1 MALYRSIFPKGGMA
15 MARLLPLLF
24 GGLAVLTVAP
34 VAILGFLGSRDST
47 TRLLRENANLEIEQL
62 HDRVAGHLD
71 PVAAQLGYLAE
82 EIAAGRLDP
91 RDEAAMD
98 LAIRLATAAT
108 PQVSAVSF
116 LRPDRTTRKY
126 LRGERRVI
134 AVPDEPAAW
143 IDQALA
149 GAERETGGRWL
160 APFWSEAHR
169 QVVLMRRMP
178 VSGPQGFAG
187 VLVGAVN
194 TIELSRLLAA
204 SSAQSSHTPFI
215 LLGRDRVLAHPA
227 MADEAWAGQMKDMPR
242 LDQVRDPILAR
253 MWTAGMH
260 ALPGSEGLRSLS
272 GHWNQGPEGFYAFYY
287 RAIGAYGD
295 APWYIGRHV
304 SSTETRRERWTSFAI
319 AGLGIV
325 AMALAIWLS
334 IVLARRLSRPM
345 LALADEADKVERL
358 DLSKGAPL
366 PPSVIA
372 EVNRASAALER
383 MRVAYGIFAT
393 YLPAALMRRLVATGA
408 PALSGESRRV
418 TIMFTDLEGYSDFAR
433 GRAAEEVAAYL
444 NEVLSL
450 VGPIIERHGG
460 TIDKY
465 IGDGIMAFWGAPDAM
480 PDHAGAACAAARDI
494 ALGMRGFNQQ
504 RRARGLPACRMRI
517 GLHTASVVVGNIGFA
532 GRIDYTM
539 VGDGVN
545 TAQRLEQLGRGHYG
559 EDEVVVLMSGET
571 MTTLDATARRA
582 CVGPVDYVSADLG
595 DAYRLVVEDA
605 ARGPDR
611 APGRRFSTAASPRV
625 PAAPVSP

>member
-1 MALYRSIFPKGGMA
+1 MAFYRSIFPGRSMA

-34 VAILGFLGSRDST
+34 VAILGFLGSRDT
-47 TRLLRENANLEIEQL
+47 TSRLLAENANLAIERL
-62 HDRVAGHLD
+62 HDRITAHLE

-91 RDEAAMD
+91 RDDGAMD
-98 LAIRLATAAT
+98 QAIRLATAAT

-116 LRPDRTTRKY
+116 LRPDRSTRKFV
-126 LRGERRVI
+126 RGERRVI
-134 AVPDEPAAW
+134 AVPDEPASW
-143 IDQALA
+143 IDQSLA
-149 GAERETGGRWL
+149 GAEAETAGRWL
-160 APFWSEAHR
+160 PPFWSEAHR
-169 QVVLMRRMP
+169 QVMLLRRMP
-178 VSGPQGFAG
+178 VRGPEGFAG
-187 VLVGAVN
+187 VLVGAVS

-204 SSAQSSHTPFI
+204 SSSGRNHTPFV
-215 LLGRDRVLAHPA
+215 LLGRDLVLAHPA
-227 MADEAWAGQMKDMPR
+227 MANAAWGGTMKDLPR
-242 LDQVRDPILAR
+242 LDQVDDPVLGR
-253 MWTAGMH
+253 MWTAGMNT
-260 ALPGSEGLRSLS
+260 LTGDGKVRGLE
-272 GHWNQGPEGFYAFYY
+272 GHWNQGPEGFYGYYY
-287 RAIGAYGD
+287 RAVADYGD
-295 APWYIGRHV
+295 PPWYVGGHLP
-304 SSTETRRERWTSFAI
+304 SSETRRERWTSFGI
-319 AGLGIV
+319 AGLGLV

-358 DLSKGAPL
+358 DLSKAAPL

-393 YLPAALMRRLVATGA
+393 YLPATLMRRLVASGA
-408 PALSGESRRV
+408 PALRGESRQV

-450 VGPIIERHGG
+450 VGPVIERHGG

-480 PDHAGAACAAARDI
+480 ADHAGAACAAARDI
-494 ALGMRGFNQQ
+494 ALAMRGFNRQ

-545 TAQRLEQLGRGHYG
+545 TAQRLEQLGRGRCDD
-559 EDEVVVLMSGET
+559 DEVIVLMSGET
-571 MTTLDATARRA
+571 MTTLDATARQA
-582 CVGPVDYVSADLG
+582 CEGPVDHENADLG
-595 DAYRLVVEDA
+595 DAYRLVVDGA
-605 ARGPDR
+605 
-611 APGRRFSTAASPRV
+611 GRSRLSTAASPRV
-625 PAAPVSP
+625 PASPASP

>member
-1 MALYRSIFPKGGMA
+1 MA

-34 VAILGFLGSRDST
+34 VAILGFLGSRDTT
-47 TRLLRENANLEIEQL
+47 TRLLGENARLEI
-62 HDRVAGHLD
+62 DRLQDRIAAHLQ
-71 PVAAQLGYLAE
+71 PVEAQLAYLAE

-91 RDEAAMD
+91 RDDVAMD
-98 LAIRLATAAT
+98 AAIGLATAAT

-116 LRPDRTTRKY
+116 LRPDRAARKY
-126 LRGERRVI
+126 LRDERRMV
-134 AVPDEPAAW
+134 AVPDEPGSW
-143 IDQALA
+143 IDQSLA
-149 GAERETGGRWL
+149 GAETETTGRWL
-160 APFWSEAHR
+160 TPFWSEPHR

-178 VSGPQGFAG
+178 VRGPEGFEG
-187 VLVGAVN
+187 VLVGAVK
-194 TIELSRLLAA
+194 TIALSRLLAA
-204 SSAQSSHTPFI
+204 SDAYTNHTPFV

-227 MADEAWAGQMKDMPR
+227 MADETWGGGMKDLPR
-242 LDQVRDPILAR
+242 LDQVNDKVLGR
-253 MWTAGMH
+253 MWSAGVNDLTG
-260 ALPGSEGLRSLS
+260 ARDLRGVI
-272 GHWNQGPEGFYAFYY
+272 GHWNQGSEGFYGYYY
-287 RAIGAYGD
+287 RTIADFGAE
-295 APWYIGRHV
+295 PWYIGGHLP
-304 SSTETRRERWTSFAI
+304 SSETRRDRWTSFAI
-319 AGLGIV
+319 AGLGLV

-408 PALSGESRRV
+408 PALRGESRRV

-465 IGDGIMAFWGAPDAM
+465 IGDGIMAFWGAPDSM
-480 PDHAGAACAAARDI
+480 PNHAGAACAAARDI
-494 ALGMRGFNQQ
+494 ALGMRGFNRQ

-571 MTTLDATARRA
+571 MTTLDAAARQA
-582 CVGPVDYVSADLG
+582 CEGPVDYVSAELG
-595 DAYRLVVEDA
+595 DAYRLVVEGA
-605 ARGPDR
+605 ERNR
-611 APGRRFSTAASPRV
+611 ISTAASPRV